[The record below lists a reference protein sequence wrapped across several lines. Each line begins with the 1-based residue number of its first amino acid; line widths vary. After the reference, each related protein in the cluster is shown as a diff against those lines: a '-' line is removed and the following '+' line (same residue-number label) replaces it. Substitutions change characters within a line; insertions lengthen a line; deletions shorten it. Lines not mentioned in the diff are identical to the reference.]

1 MPTWRVTP
9 ILTLCS
15 GLLLIVVPLLVEF
28 VAGEFF
34 LLLGVALLLL
44 VFALPGLHRLQR
56 GADGRLGRWGVRLTI
71 CGLVVVAALVL
82 VGELLL
88 GSAESDVAEAV
99 LSVLAALSMLAAVAG
114 LVMFAI
120 GITRSSVYPSAGM
133 WLFLGGMVVALVS
146 ESFEQSLQG
155 PVPTLA
161 DILPPAGFI
170 VAGLGLVALGL
181 SARSHALTRRSA

>member
-1 MPTWRVTP
+1 M
-9 ILTLCS
+9 CS